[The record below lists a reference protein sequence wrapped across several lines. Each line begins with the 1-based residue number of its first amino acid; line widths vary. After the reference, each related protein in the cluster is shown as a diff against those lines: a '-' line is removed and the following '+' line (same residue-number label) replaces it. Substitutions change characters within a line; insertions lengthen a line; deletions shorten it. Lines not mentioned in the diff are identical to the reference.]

1 MESGLNGNSK
11 TIDNN
16 SSSLG
21 YRSFKGLPQKN
32 QYTIDHGG
40 HKPQHNIEPAI
51 LSTKE
56 TMKGFAMRAVN
67 ERSKKYQK
75 SIPVRDQD
83 AEFVRHGSAGIVS
96 AALDHSMNDGALI
109 NPE

>member
-1 MESGLNGNSK
+1 
-11 TIDNN
+11 
-16 SSSLG
+16 
-21 YRSFKGLPQKN
+21 
-32 QYTIDHGG
+32 
-40 HKPQHNIEPAI
+40 
-51 LSTKE
+51 
-56 TMKGFAMRAVN
+56 MKGFAMRAVN

-96 AALDHSMNDGALI
+96 AALDHSMNDGSLI